1 MGIIQRAAVS
11 IRYYWKRAV
20 IVTLIFTCLFTAFIV
35 VFLTWV
41 SSENQIECLQKYLGN
56 SIAVSKVMQNEE
68 EMPALFTE
76 KEISEIRSMDSING
90 VNVISTASFVLKNVS
105 PYIEDLEAYEA
116 YRQEYEAAVGAFG
129 INNAETN
136 CSVYAMTDSEKML
149 FFTGSGFELVK
160 GAPITEADKGKK
172 VALISEQ
179 LAETNG
185 LKIGDT
191 VVISLD
197 EFRISMG
204 MSSAEIELEIA
215 GIFSCPDL
223 EQGIEQLGS
232 YPANYIMVPETFL
245 LDNYRNYP
253 EILYVYAENSY
264 EIPEIIGRLEAA
276 LPEGNSDPN
285 GIPSVARYQWDE
297 NWVTSV
303 SKPLE
308 EVRRLSFSI
317 MLIIGIV
324 MFVLISLIGALLTYK
339 KSYEYYILKSRGESK
354 SRIVLQTLAEYLPL
368 IIISSL
374 LAAGLSLCIRKP
386 INDRIMKPY
395 VRLYDTYLQEYKDK
409 EELAGDMVD
418 ISEGLRSYS
427 AGIRNLNQNIP
438 LYVDVRSG
446 MILILVLYAAIPGVL
461 ALETVLYIRGN
472 SIRPDSFMERS

>member
-1 MGIIQRAAVS
+1 MGIVQRAAIS
-11 IRYYWKRAV
+11 MRYYWKRV
-20 IVTLIFTCLFTAFIV
+20 LIVTLIFTCLFTAFII
-35 VFLTWV
+35 VFLTWI

-56 SIAVSKVMQNEE
+56 SIVVSKVMQNEE
-68 EMPALFTE
+68 EIPALFTE
-76 KEISEIRSMDSING
+76 KEISEIRLMESING
-90 VNVISTASFVLKNVS
+90 VNVITTSSFVLKNAS
-105 PYIEDLEAYEA
+105 PYIEDMEAYEA
-116 YRQEYEAAVGAFG
+116 YRQEYEATIGAFG
-129 INNAETN
+129 ISNAETN

-160 GAPITEADKGKK
+160 GAPITEADKGKN

-179 LAETNG
+179 LADTNG

-191 VVISLD
+191 VIISLD

-204 MSSAEIELEIA
+204 MSSAETELEIV
-215 GIFSCPDL
+215 GVFSCQDL
-223 EQGIEQLGS
+223 GQSREQLDS

-264 EIPEIIGRLEAA
+264 EIPEIISRLESA
-276 LPEGNSDPN
+276 LPDGNNDPN
-285 GIPSVARYQWDE
+285 GMPSVAQYQWDE

-308 EVRRLSFSI
+308 EVRRLSFAI
-317 MLIIGIV
+317 MLIIGFV
-324 MFVLISLIGALLTYK
+324 MLVLVFLIGALLTYK
-339 KSYEYYILKSRGESK
+339 KSYEYYILRSRGESK
-354 SRIVLQTLAEYLPL
+354 SGIVMQTLAEYLSI

-374 LAAGLSLCIRKP
+374 LAAGLSLCARKP

-418 ISEGLRSYS
+418 ISEGLRRYS

-446 MILILVLYAAIPGVL
+446 IILILVLYIVIPGSL
-461 ALETVLYIRGN
+461 AFETLLYIRGT
-472 SIRPDSFMERS
+472 SIRPNSSMERS